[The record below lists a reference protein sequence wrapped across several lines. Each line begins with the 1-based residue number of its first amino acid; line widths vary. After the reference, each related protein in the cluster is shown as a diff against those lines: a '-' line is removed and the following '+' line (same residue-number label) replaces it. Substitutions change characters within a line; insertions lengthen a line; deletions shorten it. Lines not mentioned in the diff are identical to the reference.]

1 MKINLTPLRIQNL
14 KTKKPEQIIWDS
26 QIPKFGVLVRKNG
39 TKRYVH
45 LQMEMGNLKKRT
57 LGNPQVMGLDEARNL
72 AMALS
77 MAPPESDAQEEDAP
91 CPRFDEFVRDI
102 WLPECT
108 QHHKPKTKISR
119 DCALRAHLL
128 PAFGKMRLDEI
139 DKNTILNWFDR
150 YSKRY
155 PGGAN
160 RVIEV
165 LSAIL
170 NHGVRREIIPRNPAR
185 YIIKNPKINRNR
197 FLSDEERSRLLN
209 ALDQLSPKQQRNADM
224 LRLMLFTGCRKGEVL
239 SLQWDEVQ
247 GNILKLKDSKTGART
262 VWLSDDAKAVI
273 ARQNLSPVYVFPS
286 PRDAAKPLFDIT
298 GFWMNLRN
306 KTDLKDVRMHDL
318 RHSFASQAVRQGVA
332 LPVISK
338 LLGHSS
344 LSMTMR
350 YTHVSDADTEAAA
363 ERIGKR
369 INEMLGEQ

>member
-14 KTKKPEQIIWDS
+14 KTKKSEQIIWDL
-26 QIPKFGVLVRKNG
+26 QIPKFGVLVKKNG

-45 LQMEMGNLKKRT
+45 LQMEGGKLKKRT
-57 LGNPQVMGLDEARNL
+57 LGNPQVMGLEEARNL
-72 AMALS
+72 AMALN
-77 MAPPESDAQEEDAP
+77 MAPPENDAQEEDAP
-91 CPRFDEFVRDI
+91 CPRFDEFVRDV
-102 WLPECT
+102 WMPECT
-108 QHHKPKTKISR
+108 EHHKPKTKIR
-119 DCALRAHLL
+119 QQCALRAHLL
-128 PAFGKMRLDEI
+128 PVFGKMRLDEI

-155 PGGAN
+155 PSGAN

-170 NHGVRREIIPRNPAR
+170 NHGVRREVIARNPAR

-197 FLSDEERSRLLN
+197 FLSDEERARLLN
-209 ALDQLSPKQQRNADM
+209 ALEMLPPQMQKNADM

-239 SLQWDEVQ
+239 SLRWDEFQ
-247 GNILKLKDSKTGART
+247 GNVLKLKDSKTGART

-273 ARQNLSPVYVFPS
+273 ARQKPSPVYVFPS
-286 PRDAAKPLFDIT
+286 PRDAEKPLFDIT
-298 GFWMNLRN
+298 GFWVALRRKIN
-306 KTDLKDVRMHDL
+306 LKDVRMHDL

-350 YTHVSDADTEAAA
+350 YVHVSDADVEAAA
-363 ERIGKR
+363 ERIGGR
-369 INEMLGEQ
+369 IHEMLGE

>member
-1 MKINLTPLRIQNL
+1 MKINLTPLRILSL

-26 QIPKFGVLVRKNG
+26 QIPKFGVLVKKTG

-45 LQMEMGNLKKRT
+45 LQMEAGKLKKRT
-57 LGNPQVMGLDEARNL
+57 LGDPQVMALEEARNL
-72 AMALS
+72 AMVLN
-77 MAPPESDAQEEDAP
+77 MAPPENDVQEDIVP
-91 CPRFDEFVRDI
+91 CPRFDEFVRDV

-119 DCALRAHLL
+119 DSALRMHLM
-128 PAFGKMRLDEI
+128 PTFGKMRLDEI
-139 DKNTILNWFDR
+139 DKATILNWFDR

-155 PGGAN
+155 PSGAN

-185 YIIKNPKINRNR
+185 YIVKNPKINRNR

-209 ALDQLSPKQQRNADM
+209 ALEMLPPQQQRNADM

-239 SLQWDEVQ
+239 HLRWDEVQ

-273 ARQNLSPVYVFPS
+273 ARQKPSPVYVFPS

-298 GFWMNLRN
+298 GFWVNLRR
-306 KTDLKDVRMHDL
+306 KIDLKDVRMHDL
-318 RHSFASQAVRQGVA
+318 RHSFASQAVRQGIA

-350 YTHVSDADTEAAA
+350 YVHVSDTDVEAAA
-363 ERIGKR
+363 ERIGGR
-369 INEMLGEQ
+369 IHEMLES